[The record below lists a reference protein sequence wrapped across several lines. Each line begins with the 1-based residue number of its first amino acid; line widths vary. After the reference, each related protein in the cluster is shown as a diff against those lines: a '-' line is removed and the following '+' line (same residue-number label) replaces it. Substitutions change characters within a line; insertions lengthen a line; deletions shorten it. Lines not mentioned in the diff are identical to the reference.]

1 MNLPGIFDVQA
12 MVGIGALALIVI
24 QYIKD
29 SIPEKLIR
37 WITVLASVSVSFIW
51 FYKEGAGY
59 NYVVVIVNGAFAA
72 FGADTGYNFLSAKPG
87 SPAFTLPA
95 KTAESP
101 KPTPN
106 P

>member
-12 MVGIGALALIVI
+12 MAGIAALALIVI

-29 SIPEKLIR
+29 ELPEKLIR
-37 WITVLASVSVSFIW
+37 WITVLVSIGVSFIW

-59 NYVVVIVNGAFAA
+59 NYIVVIVNGAFAA
-72 FGADTGYNFLSAKPG
+72 FGADTGYNFLSGNK
-87 SPAFTLPA
+87 SPAFTLPSKA
-95 KTAESP
+95 PEVINK
-101 KPTPN
+101 TPN